1 MKKKETPP
9 QKNWSKRRYLLKW
22 QWLLLIIVVLL
33 TVVIRIRL
41 LDVPLER
48 DEGEY
53 AYAGQLILQGLP
65 PFQEVRM
72 PGVYISYALIM
83 AVFGETPTGI
93 HVGLLLVNLGT
104 VILLVFLGRRLC
116 DLMTGVV
123 AGASFAILSLSQS
136 VLGVFAQNEHF
147 VILFAVGG
155 LLVLYNAVASAKLY
169 RFFLSGLLFGIAF
182 LMKQQGALFGLFAAL
197 YIGFAYLKDRPV
209 QWRQLLSNLGVF
221 SGAAVIPF
229 GGLCA
234 THLLAGDFE
243 SFFFWTFTYA
253 SEYISSV
260 PLTDG
265 FGIFK
270 NRIASMAHSTV
281 MMWVLAGVGLTAFFW
296 DKKAR
301 PHIVFILGFFVFS
314 FLAICPGFFFRPHYF
329 VFILPSISLLI
340 GIGVSSL
347 KRVLTDVGPRMI
359 GVGVPILL
367 LIAAV
372 CYSIY
377 RERMFFF
384 HLSPVMASRVIYGA
398 NPFPESLGIG
408 DYIRKHSA
416 EGDRIAVIGSEPQIY
431 FYSKR
436 RAATNYVNTFV
447 MMESHQYA
455 VEMQEKMIKEIE
467 AARPKFM
474 VYVNVPTSWLVKSDS
489 NLLIF
494 RWLKKYVM
502 LNYDLVG
509 IVDILSA
516 QNTIYR
522 WDDQAK
528 DHPPRSD
535 AWISVFRRKE

>member
-9 QKNWSKRRYLLKW
+9 QENWSKRRYLLNW

-41 LDVPLER
+41 LDIPLER

-53 AYAGQLILQGLP
+53 AYAGQLILQGMP
-65 PFQEVRM
+65 TFQEVRM
-72 PGVYISYALIM
+72 PGVYFAYALIM
-83 AVFGETPTGI
+83 AVFGETAAGI

-155 LLVLYNAVASAKLY
+155 LLVLSDAVASAKPY
-169 RFFLSGLLFGIAF
+169 RFLLSGLLFGISF
-182 LMKQQGALFGLFAAL
+182 LMKQQGASFGLFAAL
-197 YIGFAYLKDRPV
+197 YIGFAYLKDGPV
-209 QWRQLLSNLGVF
+209 KWKELLSNLGVF
-221 SGAAVIPF
+221 SGGALIPF
-229 GGLCA
+229 GWLCA
-234 THLLAGDFE
+234 THLLVGDFE
-243 SFFFWTFTYA
+243 SFIFWTFTYA
-253 SEYISSV
+253 SEYISYV

-265 FGIFK
+265 FGIFRD
-270 NRIASMAHSTV
+270 RIASMAHSALMLWIITG
-281 MMWVLAGVGLTAFFW
+281 AGVTALFW
-296 DKKAR
+296 DKKLR

-314 FLAICPGFFFRPHYF
+314 FLAVCPGFFFRPHYF
-329 VFILPSISLLI
+329 VFLLPSISLLI
-340 GIGVSSL
+340 GIGISSL
-347 KRVLTDVGPRMI
+347 KRVLIGVGPRMI
-359 GVGVPILL
+359 GIAVPILL
-367 LIAAV
+367 FIVAV
-372 CYSIY
+372 CYSVY

-384 HLSPVMASRVIYGA
+384 HLTPVMASRVIYGA
-398 NPFPESLGIG
+398 NPFPESLKIG

-447 MMESHQYA
+447 MMESHPYA
-455 VEMQEKMIKEIE
+455 VEMQKKMVKEIE
-467 AARPKFM
+467 AAQPKLL
-474 VYVNVPTSWLVKSDS
+474 VYVNVPTSWLVRKDS
-489 NLLIF
+489 NLFIF
-494 RWLKKYVM
+494 HWLKKYVS

-516 QNTIYR
+516 QKTDYR

-535 AWISVFRRKE
+535 AWISVFERKE